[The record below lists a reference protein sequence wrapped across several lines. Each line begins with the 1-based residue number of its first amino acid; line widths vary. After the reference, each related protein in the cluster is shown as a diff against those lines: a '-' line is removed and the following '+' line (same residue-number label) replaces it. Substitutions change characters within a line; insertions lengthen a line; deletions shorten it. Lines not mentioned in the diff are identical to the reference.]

1 MWATIVNI
9 KISKSSI
16 WRLSIE
22 ASCNKPRLYSST
34 YPLNV
39 TTLEANPLAK
49 STIAA
54 NRLADRKCALR
65 QFAWTITMKWHETS
79 RGDLTDKLRGMIV
92 KRIKET
98 RKGPTNAG
106 IHSAGS
112 VRPDAGRNHLFYINH
127 TRTGR
132 RAAGFYAIYLKASAG
147 KERDMNGTSPYS
159 FGFRTSPTRKESWC
173 MSLAVMRRPDALYA
187 IQGGSRLHGRRVCGL
202 TDSCMPLLP

>member
-1 MWATIVNI
+1 MRN
-9 KISKSSI
+9 KS
-16 WRLSIE
+16 
-22 ASCNKPRLYSST
+22 CLYSST

-39 TTLEANPLAK
+39 TTVEANPLVK
-49 STIAA
+49 KCNCSV

-79 RGDLTDKLRGMIV
+79 RDDLTDKLRGMIV

-98 RKGPTNAG
+98 RKGPADAG

-112 VRPDAGRNHLFYINH
+112 VRPDARHNHLFYINH
-127 TRTGR
+127 IRAGR
-132 RAAGFYAIYLKASAG
+132 RATEFYAVYLKATAG
-147 KERDMNGTSPYS
+147 KEWNVNGTSPYS
-159 FGFRTSPTRKESWC
+159 FGFRTSPTRRESWC